1 MPEGEIETKRHK
13 KMGDEVVWMLYVHEE
28 LAILGEYSRGFAM
41 LMQDVPDTPVLRQ
54 KEQKDSEQKN
64 GQG

>member
-1 MPEGEIETKRHK
+1 
-13 KMGDEVVWMLYVHEE
+13 MGDEVVWMLYAHEE